1 VQADRISC
9 YNRHWAER
17 AGYWETTSFFEEEG
31 REAKI
36 KPGTTIFY
44 DSVTS
49 EPLFQAPVGRYFTVF
64 VFLSSHVLLC
74 LACVVC
80 APVNAGALC
89 GTRAEVHDWLCCTR
103 IHWPPHHPQELDGFC
118 ARVGETRLAFVQG
131 CRGHI

>member
-1 VQADRISC
+1 MRHVQADRISC
-9 YNRHWAER
+9 YNRPWAER

-64 VFLSSHVLLC
+64 VFLSSHVLLR
-74 LACVVC
+74 AVVSGLRGLR
-80 APVNAGALC
+80 AGEC
-89 GTRAEVHDWLCCTR
+89 GSSLWHNSRSA
-103 IHWPPHHPQELDGFC
+103 
-118 ARVGETRLAFVQG
+118 
-131 CRGHI
+131 